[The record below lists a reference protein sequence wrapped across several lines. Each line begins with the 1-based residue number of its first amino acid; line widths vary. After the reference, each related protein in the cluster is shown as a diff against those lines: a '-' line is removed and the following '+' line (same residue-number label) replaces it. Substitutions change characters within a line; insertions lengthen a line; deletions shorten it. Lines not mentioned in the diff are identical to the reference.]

1 MALLARITC
10 NLRQGRGQPER
21 LNDQPCRGNE
31 FKHSLLQPELGR
43 QLQLIKQA
51 PSIVQRDVT
60 WSLVREMVGTA
71 GFEPTTTTP
80 PVWCATRLRYAP
92 RSRILATTPR
102 FGYAYRLHHCFGVGR
117 RPLGRLLIPS
127 GFTLFGAAHRQAIKK
142 I

>member
-1 MALLARITC
+1 MALIALFPSK
-10 NLRQGRGQPER
+10 LRQGRGQPER

-51 PSIVQRDVT
+51 PSIVQRDVI
-60 WSLVREMVGTA
+60 WSLVRGMVGTA

-92 RSRILATTPR
+92 TSRILATTPR
-102 FGYAYRLHHCFGVGR
+102 FGYAYRLHNCFDVGR
-117 RPLGRLLIPS
+117 RLPWRI
-127 GFTLFGAAHRQAIKK
+127 TRQTRVQALCRSASNGE
-142 I
+142 